1 MADELTYQFQT
12 ALSNGSLKDN
22 HASNSI
28 SVDQTTARLIRN
40 VQAIGTADAGEAL
53 ALGDVGTPGFACLIN
68 LDDTNFVEVGVFSTP
83 TFYPTL
89 KLKPGEQQLIRF
101 SGDISAPY
109 ARADSESVEL
119 FYIIYDD

>member
-1 MADELTYQFQT
+1 LSYQFQT

-40 VQAIGTADAGEAL
+40 VQEIGFAAHEAL
-53 ALGDVGTPGFACLIN
+53 ALGDVGTPGFACFIN
-68 LDDTNFVEVGVFSTP
+68 LDDTNFVEIGIDVAAAFHA
-83 TFYPTL
+83 FA
-89 KLKPGEQQLIRF
+89 KLKAGEQCVVRL
-101 SGDISAPY
+101 GTAAPY
-109 ARADSESVEL
+109 AQADTAAVEL